1 MKKTRLLALGMSVAM
16 TASLLAGCGGGSATE
31 SKAPAPEGSAPVS
44 AEALDLK
51 VSVASEPETMDPA
64 LNRTVDGMI
73 MTNHLF
79 ENLYKWVDSTDG
91 AGDDGHATA
100 VLDLGV
106 AAAEPEI
113 VENEDGTYTW
123 TFTLR
128 EDAKWSNGDSVV
140 AGDFVYAWQR
150 LVDPELAAPYNYI
163 IDMVVN
169 AVDIREGKMD
179 KSELAVSAPDDHTFV
194 VQLTYNC
201 PYFKEICAFP
211 CTYPVESEGGG
222 GQPRLDP
229 EPRDLCLQRP
239 HEALFLGA

>member
-123 TFTLR
+123 TFTLVR
-128 EDAKWSNGDSVV
+128 TPSGPTAIPLLPVTSCTPGSVWWIPSWPRPITTSSTWWSTP
-140 AGDFVYAWQR
+140 WT
-150 LVDPELAAPYNYI
+150 
-163 IDMVVN
+163 
-169 AVDIREGKMD
+169 
-179 KSELAVSAPDDHTFV
+179 SARARWTSPSWLSPLPT
-194 VQLTYNC
+194 TTPSWC
-201 PYFKEICAFP
+201 
-211 CTYPVESEGGG
+211 S
-222 GQPRLDP
+222 
-229 EPRDLCLQRP
+229 
-239 HEALFLGA
+239 